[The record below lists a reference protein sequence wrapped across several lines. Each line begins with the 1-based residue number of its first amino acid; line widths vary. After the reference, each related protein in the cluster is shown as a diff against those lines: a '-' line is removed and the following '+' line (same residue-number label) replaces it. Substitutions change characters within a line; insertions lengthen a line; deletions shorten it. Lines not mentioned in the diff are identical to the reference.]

1 MKTDDYFQGLK
12 NKNRA
17 ILGQAIT
24 LIESSLPNDSILK
37 DNLLEKCIPH
47 SGTSMRIGVSG
58 SPGVGKSTFIEK
70 LGLLL
75 LKKKKKIA
83 VLAIDPSSSVSQGSI
98 LGDKTRMTALTNNDN
113 VFIRPSPNRGSL
125 GGICE
130 STQDTITLCE
140 ASGYDIVIVE
150 TVGVGQSET
159 IAESITDV
167 FIYLTLTENGD
178 EIQFIKKGIIELSDL
193 IIINKS
199 DQDIKK
205 ANQTKMILE
214 HNINLSH
221 HKLKSVFTCSSLHN
235 QNIDV
240 IWNHIIDLYKKRNN
254 NGTLIK
260 KRKQQRFSWV
270 QEIIINKIKNQ
281 IINDDEI
288 QSLIIKYENK
298 SNHSIR
304 KIAEKI
310 IKKLLK

>member
-1 MKTDDYFQGLK
+1 MKIDDYFEGLK

-17 ILGQAIT
+17 VLGQAIT
-24 LIESSLPNDSILK
+24 LIESSLPKDLTLK
-37 DNLLEKCIPH
+37 DNLLEKCIPY
-47 SGTSMRIGVSG
+47 SGKSIRIGVSG

-70 LGLLL
+70 LGILL

-83 VLAIDPSSSVSQGSI
+83 VLAIDPSSSISQGSI
-98 LGDKTRMTALTNNDN
+98 LGDKTRMMALVNNDN
-113 VFIRPSPNRGSL
+113 VFIRPSPSRGSL

-130 STQDTITLCE
+130 NTQDTIILCE
-140 ASGYDIVIVE
+140 ASGYDIVIIE

-159 IAESITDV
+159 IAESITDI
-167 FIYLTLTENGD
+167 FIYLTLIENGD

-221 HKLKSVFTCSSLHN
+221 HKFKTVFVCSSLYN
-235 QNIDV
+235 KNIDI
-240 IWNHIIDLYKKRNN
+240 IWKHIIDLHKKSKKNGTILKKRNQQSLFWLQE
-254 NGTLIK
+254 TIIK
-260 KRKQQRFSWV
+260 
-270 QEIIINKIKNQ
+270 KIKNR
-281 IINDDEI
+281 INNDHEI
-288 QSLIIKYENK
+288 QSLILDFENQ
-298 SNHSIR
+298 SNHSI
-304 KIAEKI
+304 KKTSEKI